1 MKAFIALFSLI
12 LSCTLV
18 ADEYLVSIGYSR
30 LFSQPRYEATLDIDY
45 NDLIT
50 FGDELTIDIAS
61 IYQPSKDISFTFEF
75 GPRFKSMSAK
85 TLDIGIY
92 GRACLV
98 TFFNMNFF
106 IGGSFSWGNDWGAKD
121 SVIITSLN
129 GETFT
134 VYREGSSTYHEGG
147 LELGFN
153 FPVFTDNIEF
163 EVRGNFMSRV
173 FYHELSSKKLS
184 SNFLNIFEQ
193 LDARYHNTIYN
204 YETMTIGFR
213 YIF

>member
-1 MKAFIALFSLI
+1 VKAFVALFSLI
-12 LSCTLV
+12 LSCASV
-18 ADEYLVSIGYSR
+18 ADEYLISVGYST
-30 LFSQPRYEATLDIDY
+30 LFAQPRYEEPLDINY

-50 FGDELTIDIAS
+50 FGRELTVDIAS
-61 IYQPSKDISFTFEF
+61 IYQPTKNISFTFEF
-75 GPRFKSMSAK
+75 GPRFKSISAK

-98 TFFNMNFF
+98 TFFDMNLF
-106 IGGSFSWGNDWGAKD
+106 IGGAFSWGNDWGSKD
-121 SVIITSLN
+121 SVISTSLN

-153 FPVFTDNIEF
+153 FPIFTDDIEF

-173 FYHELSSKKLS
+173 FYHELSSKNLS

-193 LDARYHNTIYN
+193 LDARYHDTVYD
-204 YETMTIGFR
+204 YETMTIGIR
-213 YIF
+213 